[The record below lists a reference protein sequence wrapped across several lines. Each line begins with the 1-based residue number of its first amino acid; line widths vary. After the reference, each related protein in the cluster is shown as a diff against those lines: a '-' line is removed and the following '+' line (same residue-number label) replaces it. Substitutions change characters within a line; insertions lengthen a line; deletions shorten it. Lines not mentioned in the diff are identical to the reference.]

1 MRITSIEPTPSPH
14 SMKINVSE
22 RLADGET
29 LNYKSTDDLSDAPQ
43 YIKNLLAIDGII
55 NIYRVVDFIT
65 IARHPRTPW
74 EEILPDVRNVL
85 GTEEKENTLEFL
97 PAHTSDED
105 TSFGAIQV
113 FFQMFRGIPLQV
125 KLHDGQEERRVGLPK
140 IFTEAAMEA
149 APSSPNIIM
158 EREWVEQGVRYG
170 SLEKISD
177 IVVEEL
183 AASYDE
189 NRLKKLVKLAFQAD
203 GEQKRRELMSEKVT
217 LEMLNDP
224 DWRKRYAALDR
235 MVEPTVDDLPVL
247 DKALDDERS
256 SVRRLATA
264 YLGMIDDKAV
274 LPYLY
279 KALKDSAA
287 NVRRTAGD
295 CLSDL
300 GYIEAMP
307 EMIDTLKDDNRI
319 VRWRAAM
326 FLYEVGDES
335 AIPALE
341 AAQDDP
347 EFEVRLQI
355 NLALER
361 IKGGYQAKGSIW
373 QQMTEATSSNHQTDH

>member
-1 MRITSIEPTPSPH
+1 MKITSIEPTPSPH

-22 RLADGET
+22 RLPDGET
-29 LNYKSTDDLSDAPQ
+29 LNYKSTDDLTDAPN
-43 YIKNLLAIDGII
+43 YIQQLFTIKGII

-65 IARHPRTPW
+65 IARQPRTPW
-74 EEILPDVRNVL
+74 EKILPEVRKVL
-85 GTEEKENTLEFL
+85 GTVESEKTLEFS
-97 PAHTSDED
+97 PKTESDED

-140 IFTEAAMEA
+140 VFTEAAMEA

-170 SLEKISD
+170 TFEDVSE

-189 NRLKKLVKLAFQAD
+189 DRLKKLVKLAFQAD
-203 GEQKRRELMSEKVT
+203 GEQKRRELMTEKVT
-217 LEMLNDP
+217 LDMLDDP
-224 DWRKRYAALDR
+224 DWRNRYAALDR
-235 MVEPTVDDLPVL
+235 MDDPTIDDLAVL

-264 YLGMIDDKAV
+264 YLGMIDDKKV

-300 GYIEAMP
+300 GFIEAMP
-307 EMIDTLKDDNRI
+307 EMIKTLKDDNRI

-326 FLYEVGDES
+326 FLYEIGDET

-341 AAQDDP
+341 AAKDDP

-355 NLALER
+355 NMALER
-361 IKGGYQAKGSIW
+361 IKGGHAAKGSIW
-373 QQMTEATSSNHQTDH
+373 QQMTEATSGRKRTDH